1 MPSDI
6 QKQYDNLVKTME
18 ATGEA
23 KASKM
28 FGMPCL
34 KTLNGKAFACY
45 TNGDITLKLP
55 QNIIQQWLGNQGATL
70 FEPMAGR
77 AMKEWLQLS
86 VDHADHWPELA
97 KEALDFVNSK
107 IKK

>member
-1 MPSDI
+1 MDP
-6 QKQYDNLVKTME
+6 QKEYDTLVKIME

-28 FGMPCL
+28 FGMPCM
-34 KTLNGKAFACY
+34 KTLNGKAFAGY
-45 TNGDITLKLP
+45 TNGDVTLKLP
-55 QNIIQQWLGNQGATL
+55 QNIIQQWIGNQGAAL

-97 KEALDFVNSK
+97 NEALKFVNSNS
-107 IKK
+107 KK